1 MTVIVDRDGST
12 LTENDRE
19 MDRRAEEA
27 VAAAI
32 YKAKVKGK
40 PLAKY
45 DKEAGLAYLE
55 YRDGHREY
63 IKEN

>member
-1 MTVIVDRDGST
+1 MNVIVDRDGST

-19 MDRRAEEA
+19 MDRRAKEA

-40 PLAKY
+40 PLARF
-45 DKEAGLAYLE
+45 DKDAVKAFLE
-55 YRDGHREY
+55 YSDGHREY
-63 IKEN
+63 IEE